1 MTKQKMVLDIA
12 FLIKDIEQTICI
24 TTDSHTINL
33 DPICIDE
40 NTFKKIFYQ
49 NDNFGIDIQNDME
62 LYKYI
67 TFQTPWRTV
76 NSRGFSLLDTILHNL
91 EDDFNVTRNCFTTDS
106 LLELSKELTNIKSL
120 CDIPLCNMTSL
131 SWEHIQ
137 NRIREKYI
145 NSHEENK
152 FEIVEL
158 IITIVFK
165 IPLECSLPTHIKF
178 IYKLDVNENWIIN

>member
-1 MTKQKMVLDIA
+1 
-12 FLIKDIEQTICI
+12 
-24 TTDSHTINL
+24 
-33 DPICIDE
+33 
-40 NTFKKIFYQ
+40 
-49 NDNFGIDIQNDME
+49 ME

-76 NSRGFSLLDTILHNL
+76 NSRGFSLLDTILHHL
-91 EDDFNVTRNCFTTDS
+91 EDDFSVTRNCFTSDS

-131 SWEHIQ
+131 SWENIKD
-137 NRIREKYI
+137 RIREKYI

-165 IPLECSLPTHIKF
+165 IPLERSLPTHIKF
-178 IYKLDVNENWIIN
+178 IYKLDVNEEWIINEMKNEI